1 MGWETGKL
9 GELAGVVGKS
19 CPAEHLNLVRP
30 VPLGPCNCVLLCCL
44 CGAVSVRFVV
54 NFDGILLSFVLDL
67 IIPPGDLHFVPLH
80 LYPSS
85 RMALIRNNWT
95 GSRTTLQPTQRLS
108 CFLLYFFFF
117 VTLGNKIKWCGHRK
131 ASRLSRFLCRKSR
144 HVTIIALCIAL
155 PFLSLDCKSPAPCAM
170 CHRGWTTA
178 KNPPLLASWPADCGL

>member
-1 MGWETGKL
+1 MRSVTWSERTTSQEMGESRLCKYLLIVDFYGLASGWLWVVLSSCKNVNKCIGIFKLIDFAGLARLHRMGWETGKL

-85 RMALIRNNWT
+85 RMALIRNN
-95 GSRTTLQPTQRLS
+95 
-108 CFLLYFFFF
+108 
-117 VTLGNKIKWCGHRK
+117 
-131 ASRLSRFLCRKSR
+131 
-144 HVTIIALCIAL
+144 
-155 PFLSLDCKSPAPCAM
+155 
-170 CHRGWTTA
+170 
-178 KNPPLLASWPADCGL
+178 